1 MEKGHVGKVLRI
13 YAEAVAEGSYT
24 FVCRKPDWREWDAS
38 HIRKPRLAAE
48 YNGEI
53 AGFAALSQLY
63 RHEYFSGVAELSV
76 YVEKKYRH
84 RGIGIALLEE
94 LLKSIENSGFWAI
107 HSYIFPDN
115 LPSVKLHEKAGFR
128 KVGRHKNIGRKHG
141 CFKDVLVY
149 EYCLERSAGKII

>member
-1 MEKGHVGKVLRI
+1 METGHAEKVLRI
-13 YAEAVAEGSYT
+13 YAQAVAEGAYT
-24 FVCRKPDWREWDAS
+24 FICKEPDWREWDAA
-38 HIRKPRLAAE
+38 HIREPRLVAG

-53 AGFAALSQLY
+53 AGFAALGRLY
-63 RHEYFSGVAELSV
+63 RHEYFQGVAELSV

-84 RGIGIALLEE
+84 RGMGLALVEE
-94 LLKSIENSGFWAI
+94 LQKRMESSGIWAV

-128 KVGRHKNIGRKHG
+128 KVGCHKNIGKKHS

-149 EYCLERSAGKII
+149 EYCLERSAGKIT